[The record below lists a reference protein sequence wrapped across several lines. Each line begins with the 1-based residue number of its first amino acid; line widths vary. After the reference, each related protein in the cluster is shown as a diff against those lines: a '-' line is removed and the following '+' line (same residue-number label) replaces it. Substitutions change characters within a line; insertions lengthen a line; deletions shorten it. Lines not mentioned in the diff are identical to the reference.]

1 MTGGRCTKLTLYGI
15 GKEEGIHMS
24 LTQFP
29 KSPNKVHPTEP
40 NAVGSRNSLA
50 QEGRDTIAESAL
62 IVNETAD
69 KVINQVLTKL
79 PEEVLVKLEVM
90 GGIKEKLYNYI
101 NQTYVNM
108 FNRYTVTME
117 DEFIKKVRDF
127 VDREES
133 KGLARY
139 TPREMTEL
147 LDKIGGADKFNTGEI
162 EKSMINMYGHLQG
175 HIQRGMNDLETET
188 NSILRQKTDVG
199 AFIRGENAYAILK
212 CVFKDNEVRPK
223 YVYDVKLSIN
233 VLDSELISPMYH
245 YQVTVESLLK
255 DAIQKHIQDLVGR
268 QIDLLKEELLD
279 QGKGELS
286 GAEIMFEKI
295 KHVENFTDD
304 GKEDEKSRRYTIL
317 AKKFLDKIEGL
328 RATIDQDEYD
338 PLNIRENI
346 KFIIDEEN
354 IRNRGYNT
362 AINSLTSILDTS
374 KLGYQVCDNLKNA
387 RTCRIREYEEL
398 DTTILPDE
406 RYDIRL
412 AYYDQSQIRE
422 IAKEFDRQMDGFL
435 REIHMLGDVVEAHYQ
450 SSKRFR
456 SLKDVEDLAKRLM
469 SREWLRK
476 FESEKQDPSYV
487 SWDEV
492 GEMYCENTFVEK
504 SNRTYEDRIHYLKNR
519 LRSMKELLQKMHG
532 YQNPIERVI
541 LDERVSFLNKRFN
554 EFTYQVNPHHIQPG
568 LIVDINVTT
577 IKRKQY
583 MLRGMANVLNEFLY
597 GVSKGF
603 ADAAFA
609 TFKRR
614 RSTVR
619 ADIDQS
625 FKTEEKKEDLFSMAY
640 AEVLTKP
647 QLDDGVK
654 GTVNLSSKGAK
665 KKSGL
670 KEL

>member
-1 MTGGRCTKLTLYGI
+1 
-15 GKEEGIHMS
+15 MS
-24 LTQFP
+24 LAQFP

-40 NAVGSRNSLA
+40 SAVGSRISIA
-50 QEGRDTIAESAL
+50 QEGRDKIAEAGL
-62 IVNETAD
+62 IVDETTD

-79 PEEVLVKLEVM
+79 PEEVLVKLDVM

-139 TPREMTEL
+139 TPRELVEL
-147 LDKIGGADKFNTGEI
+147 LDKVGGSDKFNTGEV
-162 EKSMINMYGHLQG
+162 EKSMVNMFGHLQG
-175 HIQRGMNDLETET
+175 HITRGMNDLETET
-188 NSILRQKTDVG
+188 NSLLRQKTDVG
-199 AFIRGENAYAILK
+199 AFVRGENAYAILK
-212 CVFKDNEVRPK
+212 CIFKDNELRPK

-233 VLDSELISPMYH
+233 ILDSELISPLYH

-255 DAIQKHIQDLVGR
+255 DAIQKHIHDLINR
-268 QIDLLKEELLD
+268 QIDQLKEELVD
-279 QGKGELS
+279 QGRGELS
-286 GAEIMFEKI
+286 GSETMFEKI
-295 KHVENFTDD
+295 KRVESFTDD
-304 GKEDEKSRRYTIL
+304 EKDEKSRRYTIL

-328 RATIDQDEYD
+328 RATIELEEYD
-338 PLNIRENI
+338 SLNIRENI
-346 KFIIDEEN
+346 KHIIDEEN

-362 AINSLTSILDTS
+362 AINSLTSILDSS

-387 RTCRIREYEEL
+387 RVCHIREYEEL
-398 DTTILPDE
+398 DATILPDE
-406 RYDIRL
+406 RYSIRL
-412 AYYDQSQIRE
+412 SYYDQAQLHESV
-422 IAKEFDRQMDGFL
+422 KEYDRQMDSFL
-435 REIHMLGDVVEAHYQ
+435 REVHQLGDIVDAHYQ

-476 FESEKQDPSYV
+476 RENEKQDSSYV

-492 GEMYCENTFVEK
+492 GELYCETTFVEK

-519 LRSMKELLQKMHG
+519 LRKMKELLLKMHG

-541 LDERVSFLNKRFN
+541 LEERLDFLIKRFN

-583 MLRGMANVLNEFLY
+583 MLKGMANVLNEFLY

-609 TFKRR
+609 QFKRR

-619 ADIDQS
+619 ADIDQT
-625 FKTEEKKEDLFSMAY
+625 FKTEDKKEDLFSLAY
-640 AEVLTKP
+640 SDVMTKGQP
-647 QLDDGVK
+647 EQSVK
-654 GTVNLSSKGAK
+654 GTVNLSPSRDKGGAK